1 LKTVVQGQQAEN
13 LLDFDEPTDPSAGGT
28 GLASI
33 IMGGGASSN
42 PATAKILTSSNPL
55 DDLVS
60 IFGNAN
66 INASAPTSVP
76 GSGSIGMMEGLGGI
90 SHNAPVA
97 QAQPTIPQNDLLDL
111 F

>member
-1 LKTVVQGQQAEN
+1 
-13 LLDFDEPTDPSAGGT
+13 
-28 GLASI
+28 
-33 IMGGGASSN
+33 MGGGASSN

-66 INASAPTSVP
+66 ISASTPTSVP
-76 GSGSIGMMEGLGGI
+76 GSGSVGMMEGLGGVGH
-90 SHNAPVA
+90 SAPVA
-97 QAQPTIPQNDLLDL
+97 QAQPRKPQNDLLDL